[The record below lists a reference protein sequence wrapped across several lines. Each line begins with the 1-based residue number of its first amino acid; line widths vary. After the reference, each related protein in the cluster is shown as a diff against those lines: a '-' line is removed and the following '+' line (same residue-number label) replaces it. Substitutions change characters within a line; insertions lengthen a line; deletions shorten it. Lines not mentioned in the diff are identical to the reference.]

1 MTAKQ
6 INHIA
11 ACAHQRAELAGDISS
26 DTWDAIISLRLL
38 SWSAAER
45 EIAANGFT
53 YI

>member
-1 MTAKQ
+1 MTAQQ

-11 ACAHQRAELAGDISS
+11 ACARQRAELAGASSS
-26 DTWDAIISLRLL
+26 DTWEAIISLRLL
-38 SWSAAER
+38 AWSAAER